1 MRVIETVAAFRD
13 WRNGLK
19 QDHHSLG
26 FVPTMGALHSGH
38 LSLFKQAKQEC
49 DQVAISIFVNPTQFN
64 DPKDLEKYPR
74 PLERDLE
81 LAKQIGVDA
90 VFLPQAQEIY
100 ADNYRYQVL
109 ERDLSKIL
117 CGATRPGHFEGVL
130 TVVMKLLNITSPDRA
145 YFGEKDYQQFLLI
158 RDMAKAFFLPTQ
170 VVSLP
175 TIRESDGLA
184 MSSRNV
190 RLTKEQ
196 RALAPIIYR
205 ELKSGKSLNDIRG
218 ALESAGFRVDY
229 LEEHFGRRFIAAFL
243 GEVRLIDNV

>member
-1 MRVIETVAAFRD
+1 MRVIETVAAFRE
-13 WRNGLK
+13 WRNDLK
-19 QDHHSLG
+19 QDHQSLG

-81 LAKQIGVDA
+81 LARQVGVDA
-90 VFLPQAQEIY
+90 VFLPQAKEMY
-100 ADNYRYQVL
+100 ADHYRYQVL
-109 ERDLSKIL
+109 ERDLSRVL

-130 TVVMKLLNITSPDRA
+130 TVVMKLLNITSPERA

-170 VVSLP
+170 IMGLP
-175 TIRESDGLA
+175 TIREPDGLA

-190 RLTKEQ
+190 RLTADERK
-196 RALAPIIYR
+196 LAPMIYR
-205 ELKSGKSLNDIRG
+205 ELKSGRPLADVRT
-218 ALESAGFRVDY
+218 ALEAAGFRIDY